1 MHLNNDNSY
10 SSIDQKEFDANTETL
25 QVKQSLQ
32 ETLKPDEH
40 VRTRLKL
47 VMWPISPATSDSSK
61 QNVKTHIVISF

>member
-10 SSIDQKEFDANTETL
+10 SSIDQKKFDANTETL

-40 VRTRLKL
+40 VTKL
-47 VMWPISPATSDSSK
+47 EQD
-61 QNVKTHIVISF
+61 